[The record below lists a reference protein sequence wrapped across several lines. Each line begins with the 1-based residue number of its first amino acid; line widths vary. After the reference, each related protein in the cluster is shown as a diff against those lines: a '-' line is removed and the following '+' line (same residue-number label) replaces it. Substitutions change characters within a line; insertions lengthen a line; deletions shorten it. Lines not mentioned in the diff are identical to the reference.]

1 MRRRKR
7 QWQIQTRRWKE
18 RQMMKKR
25 RRCIG
30 EREKG
35 RYRHGEGGRQI
46 MEKRDGILEKLW
58 KETMADTD
66 MEMGSDR
73 CRKSRKKT

>member
-1 MRRRKR
+1 M
-7 QWQIQTRRWKE
+7 
-18 RQMMKKR
+18 
-25 RRCIG
+25 G
-30 EREKG
+30 KG
-35 RYRHGEGGRQI
+35 RKADTDMENGERQI

-73 CRKSRKKT
+73 CRKSKKET